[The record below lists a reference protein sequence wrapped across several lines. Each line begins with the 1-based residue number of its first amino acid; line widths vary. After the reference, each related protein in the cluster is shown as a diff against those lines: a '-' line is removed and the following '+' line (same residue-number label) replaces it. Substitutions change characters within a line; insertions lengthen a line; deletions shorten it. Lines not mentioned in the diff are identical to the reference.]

1 MLRPQC
7 SPIGRPRYPTLRLRI
22 SATGPRVRWFGQQ
35 KSQDLA
41 NAQLD
46 DTTLSADVAAI
57 FKPNHDYALIVG
69 LDARTKG
76 PSPLVGESDVS
87 PESELSPKLR
97 VLLLKF
103 WIQIFCYNI

>member
-1 MLRPQC
+1 MELKAHMALTVRRQKYRGV
-7 SPIGRPRYPTLRLRI
+7 IELTAMI
-22 SATGPRVRWFGQQ
+22 WTGNRVQMRRRGDFKCRGY
-35 KSQDLA
+35 KSL
-41 NAQLD
+41 L
-46 DTTLSADVAAI
+46 
-57 FKPNHDYALIVG
+57 LIVG

-87 PESELSPKLR
+87 PENELSPKLR